1 MTSKE
6 EKEGR
11 KKRRK
16 KGRDGG
22 GKNDFEHRNI
32 DGRWETNI

>member
-1 MTSKE
+1 MFTELAQLGVVGWNEKKRRE

-16 KGRDGG
+16 
-22 GKNDFEHRNI
+22 
-32 DGRWETNI
+32 

>member
-1 MTSKE
+1 MIYASGFLLSEGK

-16 KGRDGG
+16 IGRKKGRGAAVAQ
-22 GKNDFEHRNI
+22 
-32 DGRWETNI
+32 